1 MIPIIKPTMDE
12 AEADA
17 ARRVILSGWV
27 TQGPEVAAF
36 EQEFAT
42 FVGAPHAAAV
52 SNCTTALHLALLA
65 AGVKPG
71 DEVVTVSH
79 SYIATANS
87 VAYCGA
93 TPVFVDV
100 DPATYNIDPAL
111 IEKALSPKTSAIMIV
126 HQMGMPCDMAAVVA
140 IAKAKGLPVIEDAA
154 CASGSEILWDGA
166 WEKVGK
172 VHGDVACF
180 SFHPRKIM
188 STGDGGMIT
197 TKHADWQAKFKLLRQ
212 HGMSVPDTVRHNSST
227 VIFESHPVLGYN
239 YRMTDIQAAVGRE
252 QLKRLAE
259 VVVRRRAL
267 AARYGE
273 LLAEAQW
280 IGLPREPAFAR
291 SNWQSYCVRLPL
303 SVDQKAVMQAM
314 LDKGV
319 ATRRGVM
326 CAHREQVYADQP
338 LRMALPHSEASQDHA
353 IVLPLYPQMSDED
366 QKKVV
371 EALVEASRP

>member
-1 MIPIIKPTMDE
+1 
-12 AEADA
+12 
-17 ARRVILSGWV
+17 
-27 TQGPEVAAF
+27 
-36 EQEFAT
+36 
-42 FVGAPHAAAV
+42 
-52 SNCTTALHLALLA
+52 
-65 AGVKPG
+65 
-71 DEVVTVSH
+71 
-79 SYIATANS
+79 
-87 VAYCGA
+87 
-93 TPVFVDV
+93 
-100 DPATYNIDPAL
+100 
-111 IEKALSPKTSAIMIV
+111 
-126 HQMGMPCDMAAVVA
+126 
-140 IAKAKGLPVIEDAA
+140 
-154 CASGSEILWDGA
+154 
-166 WEKVGK
+166 
-172 VHGDVACF
+172 
-180 SFHPRKIM
+180 M

-273 LLAEAQW
+273 LLSEAQW

-326 CAHREQVYADQP
+326 CAHREQVYAAQP
-338 LRMALPHSEASQDHA
+338 LRAALPHSEASQDHA